1 MLTEFIKSEWRNVVL
16 LEYTVYNGEKRQSKQ
31 NAVGAQTRIFKIE
44 AGLQN
49 LANITE
55 GTFSMFENGWRF
67 WCMLLLW

>member
-1 MLTEFIKSEWRNVVL
+1 ML

-31 NAVGAQTRIFKIE
+31 NAVGAQTKIFKIE

-55 GTFSMFENGWRF
+55 GKFSVFENGWRF
-67 WCMLLLW
+67 